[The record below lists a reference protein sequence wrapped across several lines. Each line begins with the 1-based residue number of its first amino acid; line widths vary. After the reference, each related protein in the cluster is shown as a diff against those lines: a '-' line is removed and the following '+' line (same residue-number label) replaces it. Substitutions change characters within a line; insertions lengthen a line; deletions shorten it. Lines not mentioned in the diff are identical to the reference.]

1 MAKTFISKLSGKTYK
16 IGVKNDIISFEKELK
31 NANLTK
37 ELYAE
42 KFFKNL
48 SDKKHLRD
56 LKSGEFY
63 LYKKI
68 NFTQETYERVI
79 IDKKWKCELCEN
91 FYATNTSSF
100 WSHVSRVHHLSI
112 NEYLDKINYTPT
124 TEKVNCSFCGKEAEF
139 SITLNPENKT
149 YTKIYKQ
156 PRCNSYECND
166 KLCLEFFG
174 KHYEDCKKQFEH
186 IGGRTDYLCKLYKT
200 NKEGLIKIGKSK
212 VAKNPSHWKSN
223 LAGFI
228 EKYGIEEGKKRYYER
243 CKNVGFGSTLKG
255 YIQRLG
261 KEEGIKQY
269 LTKIEK
275 CANFHKRNKNITS
288 KGELELFHLINDNDT
303 YKLEFPTPYGIID
316 IYNEERNVI
325 IEYYG
330 DYWHCNPQFYNDE
343 YYHKIL
349 NMTALE
355 KHKYDEN
362 RIQTYIKNLNNPIIV
377 IIWESSFKL
386 MNKGDVKNQINEFI
400 NNENNKGKIL
410 WI

>member
-1 MAKTFISKLSGKTYK
+1 MTNTFISKISGKTYK
-16 IGVKNDIISFEKELK
+16 IWTKDDKILFEKELEV
-31 NANLTK
+31 ANLTK
-37 ELYAE
+37 ETYAD
-42 KFFKNL
+42 KYFKNL
-48 SDKKHLRD
+48 SDKKHQRE
-56 LKSGEFY
+56 LKEGEFY

-68 NFTQETYERVI
+68 NFRQSTYEKVI

-100 WSHVSRVHHLSI
+100 WSHVSRVHHLTI
-112 NEYLDKINYTPT
+112 NEYLEKNDYKPT
-124 TEKVNCSFCGKEAEF
+124 TKKVYCSFCGKEAEF

-200 NKEGLIKIGKSK
+200 DEEGLIKIGKSK
-212 VAKNPSHWKSN
+212 VAKNPSRWKSN
-223 LAGFI
+223 LSGFI
-228 EKYGIEEGKKRYYER
+228 QKYGIEEGKKRYKER
-243 CKNVGFGSTLKG
+243 CKKVGFGSTLEG

-261 KEEGIKQY
+261 KEEGTKQY
-269 LTKIEK
+269 LEKIEK

-362 RIQTYIKNLNNPIIV
+362 RIQKYIKKFV
-377 IIWESSFKL
+377 
-386 MNKGDVKNQINEFI
+386 
-400 NNENNKGKIL
+400 
-410 WI
+410 